1 MVEALQP
8 VSWITG
14 AGGLIGNYLLQTGS
28 EAFRTSKSR
37 GGAAAGLPLPE
48 GEGRGERER
57 SAGTVGRSV
66 LGLTRPML
74 DLTDFPAVR
83 ERFRR
88 EKPGLIIHCA
98 ALTRAAIC
106 EQDPALARRVNVEV
120 TRLLAE
126 LAADVSFLFISTDLV
141 FDGKRGWYDESSP
154 VSPLTVYAETKVEA
168 EQIVLQNP
176 RHTVIRTSLNGGTS
190 PAGNR
195 GFNEELRRAWE
206 AGKPTRLF
214 VDEFRCPIPAI
225 ETVRAIW
232 ELMNKGAAGLFHVA
246 GKERLSRWQIGELLA
261 KHHVS
266 GFSV

>member
-1 MVEALQP
+1 
-8 VSWITG
+8 
-14 AGGLIGNYLLQTGS
+14 
-28 EAFRTSKSR
+28 
-37 GGAAAGLPLPE
+37 
-48 GEGRGERER
+48 
-57 SAGTVGRSV
+57 
-66 LGLTRPML
+66 
-74 DLTDFPAVR
+74 
-83 ERFRR
+83 
-88 EKPGLIIHCA
+88 
-98 ALTRAAIC
+98 
-106 EQDPALARRVNVEV
+106 VEV

-214 VDEFRCPIPAI
+214 VDEFRC
-225 ETVRAIW
+225 R
-232 ELMNKGAAGLFHVA
+232 FQ
-246 GKERLSRWQIGELLA
+246 RLKPCARFGN
-261 KHHVS
+261 
-266 GFSV
+266 